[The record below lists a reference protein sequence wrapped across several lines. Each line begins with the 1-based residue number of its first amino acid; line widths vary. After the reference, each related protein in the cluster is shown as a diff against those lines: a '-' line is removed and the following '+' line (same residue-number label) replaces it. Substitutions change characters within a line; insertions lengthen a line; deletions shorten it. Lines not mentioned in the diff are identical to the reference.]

1 VRTVIGLLL
10 SLSLQPDSS
19 LSQQFDAIARQVSG
33 VVGVHVELLQASEVA
48 GLHNDDRFPMQS
60 VYKLPIA
67 MAVLDQ
73 VERRTLNIR
82 ESVFIAKK
90 DLVPAGV
97 HSPIRDQHPNGGI
110 RMSIQELI
118 RAAIV
123 DSDGTA
129 SDVLFHLG
137 GGGGRLTAYLR
148 SIGIRNIGI
157 AATEAEMA
165 RDPLVQY
172 RNYATPREAVALL
185 KALEGGRGI
194 SPSARTI
201 LLQYLTDTQTGPARL
216 KGLLP
221 SGTVVAHKT
230 GTDGTHNGLTR
241 ATNDIGLVSLPNG
254 RSLAIAVFVKDST
267 ANVEAREGVIAR
279 IARAAWDRWAA
290 HASSGAV
297 R

>member
-1 VRTVIGLLL
+1 VRTAIVLLL

-19 LSQQFDAIARQVSG
+19 LSQQFDALARQVSG
-33 VVGVHVELLQASEVA
+33 VVGVHVELLHAGEMA
-48 GLHNDDRFPMQS
+48 GLHDDDRFPMQS

-73 VERRTLNIR
+73 VERRTLNLGQSIFLPR
-82 ESVFIAKK
+82 K
-90 DLVPAGV
+90 DLAPEAV
-97 HSPIRDQHPNGGI
+97 HSPIRDQHPDGGI

-129 SDVLFHLG
+129 SDLLFHLG

-148 SIGIRNIGI
+148 GIGIRDIAI

-194 SPSARTI
+194 SSSAQTM
-201 LLQYLTDTQTGPARL
+201 LLRYLTDTQTGPARL

-221 SGTVVAHKT
+221 SGTAVADKT
-230 GTDGTHNGLTR
+230 GTDGTYNGLTR
-241 ATNDIGLVSLPNG
+241 ATNDIGLVRLPNG

-267 ANVEAREGVIAR
+267 ANVEVREGVIAR

-290 HASSGAV
+290 HTTSGAL